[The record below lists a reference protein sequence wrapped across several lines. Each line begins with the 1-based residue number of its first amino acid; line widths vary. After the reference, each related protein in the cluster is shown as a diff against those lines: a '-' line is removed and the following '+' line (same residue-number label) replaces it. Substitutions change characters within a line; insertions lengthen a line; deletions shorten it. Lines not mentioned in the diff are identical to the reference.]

1 MNVASMNQ
9 QAIAGAEALK
19 AGTVDNKTR
28 KSEEVSAMQNTKV
41 DSVELSDSAVELSN
55 EADTE
60 TGFKGNSGT
69 NQGQEQASADAS
81 LINILA

>member
-1 MNVASMNQ
+1 MYKQSIN
-9 QAIAGAEALK
+9 GAEALK
-19 AGTVDNKTR
+19 VGTVDNKAR
-28 KSEEVSAMQNTKV
+28 KSEEVSAMQNSKV

-60 TGFKGNSGT
+60 TGYKGNSGT
-69 NQGQEQASADAS
+69 NQGQEQASADAA